1 MAIGESLTSSKSTQ
15 LPRSSLPPGPFGS
28 NGGPKFP
35 MSSRNEKKARTL
47 GLTSATGLVVGS
59 IVGTGVFTMPA
70 VLAGAGTMSLAVLG
84 VIAVGAL
91 LLGVLFGQL
100 TRRVPNSD
108 GGLYA
113 YSRHEFGDFAGYL
126 VGWSYW
132 ISMPTPCRSSP
143 TSPMSS
149 SDSVPR
155 WPARSGAPHPKPCAP
170 RCSRPGRW
178 APRSRPPAAS
188 WRPPENLR

>member
-15 LPRSSLPPGPFGS
+15 LPGSSLPPGPFGS

-132 ISMPTPCRSSP
+132 ISMPTPC
-143 TSPMSS
+143 
-149 SDSVPR
+149 
-155 WPARSGAPHPKPCAP
+155 
-170 RCSRPGRW
+170 
-178 APRSRPPAAS
+178 
-188 WRPPENLR
+188 